1 MPRPFK
7 AIPVRDFQTVPK
19 EIPVAAKEF
28 NFSYEDSKTFKEY
41 EYDVKVKGGDLKSFH
56 EFVTIILDCK
66 KKNILP
72 WPAVAK
78 IKNKVT
84 ITDPNA
90 EAIQMELP
98 LKVAHNFL
106 SSL

>member
-1 MPRPFK
+1 MARPFK

-19 EIPVAAKEF
+19 HIPITTKEF
-28 NFSYEDSKTFKEY
+28 SFSYEDSKTFKEY
-41 EYDVKVKGGDLKSFH
+41 EYEVSVKSNDLKSFH

-78 IKNKVT
+78 IKDKVT
-84 ITDPNA
+84 IINPHD
-90 EAIQMELP
+90 EAVQLELP
-98 LKVAHNFL
+98 LKVASNFL
-106 SSL
+106 ASL